1 MTSVEKQTHS
11 NRPAVVTDEDDGQT
25 TWLVPF
31 LHSLPK
37 VALMLCGV
45 VFLWALWQF
54 SVNVLEMPPYVLPS
68 PADVW
73 GALTS
78 GLAFPLNSPGGF
90 YVPLAAT
97 LSNAALGFL
106 IGSLAGIFLG
116 SLMAEFEPIETLLM
130 PYAFALQALPKVA
143 VAPLIVIWCGFGN
156 SSKVTMAA
164 LLVFFPLMVNTFAGM
179 RAVNPAQIQLM
190 RSLSATRLEIY
201 RVVKLP
207 AAAPYIFAGLDMGI
221 VYALLGAI
229 IAEFLGAQV
238 GIGVS
243 IIQAQAV
250 SDVASVFAVLIL
262 LAVIGVALHLIVR
275 FSERFVVHWVKR

>member
-1 MTSVEKQTHS
+1 MTSIEEQA
-11 NRPAVVTDEDDGQT
+11 RPKAAIATNEEGEQKS
-25 TWLVPF
+25 WLAPF
-31 LHSLPK
+31 LYSLPK
-37 VALMLCGV
+37 VGLMLCGV

-73 GALTS
+73 GALRS
-78 GLAFPLNSPGGF
+78 GLAFPLDSPGGF
-90 YVPLAAT
+90 YLPLAAT

-116 SLMAEFEPIETLLM
+116 SLMAEFEIIETLLM

-156 SSKVTMAA
+156 SSKITMAA

-190 RSLSATRLEIY
+190 RSLSASRLEIY

-262 LAVIGVALHLIVR
+262 LAAIGVALHLIIR

>member
-1 MTSVEKQTHS
+1 MTSIEEQARAKAAIAA
-11 NRPAVVTDEDDGQT
+11 NEDGEQKP
-25 TWLVPF
+25 WLTPF
-31 LHSLPK
+31 LYSLPK
-37 VALMLCGV
+37 VGLMLCGV

-73 GALTS
+73 GALRS
-78 GLAFPLNSPGGF
+78 GLAFPLDSPGGF
-90 YVPLAAT
+90 YLPLAAT

-116 SLMAEFEPIETLLM
+116 SLMAEFETIETLLM

-156 SSKVTMAA
+156 SSKITMAA

-190 RSLSATRLEIY
+190 RSLSASRLEIY

-262 LAVIGVALHLIVR
+262 LAVIGVALHLIIR

>member
-1 MTSVEKQTHS
+1 MTSLD
-11 NRPAVVTDEDDGQT
+11 RPEQRPPAIAADDGNEQGASSAVLFD
-25 TWLVPF
+25 W
-31 LHSLPK
+31 LPK
-37 VALMLCGV
+37 TVLMIGSV
-45 VFLWALWQF
+45 MFLWALWHF
-54 SVNVLEMPPYVLPS
+54 SVHVLKMPPYVLPS

-73 GALTS
+73 ASLVS
-78 GLAFPLNSPGGF
+78 GLAFPISNPSGF
-90 YVPLAAT
+90 YIPLFTT

-106 IGSLAGIFLG
+106 IGTLAGIALG
-116 SLMAEFEPIETLLM
+116 SLMAEFDAVETLLM

-143 VAPLIVIWCGFGN
+143 VAPLIVIWCGFGDT
-156 SSKVTMAA
+156 SKITMAA

-190 RSLSATRLEIY
+190 RSLSASRLEIY

-250 SDVASVFAVLIL
+250 SDVASVFAILVL
-262 LAVIGVALHLIVR
+262 LAIIGVALHLIIR
-275 FSERFVVHWVKR
+275 FSERLVVHWVKR

>member
-1 MTSVEKQTHS
+1 MTSIEEQARAKAAIAA
-11 NRPAVVTDEDDGQT
+11 NEDGEQKP
-25 TWLVPF
+25 WLTPF
-31 LHSLPK
+31 LYSLPK
-37 VALMLCGV
+37 VGLMLCGV

-73 GALTS
+73 GALRS
-78 GLAFPLNSPGGF
+78 GLAFPLDSPGGF
-90 YVPLAAT
+90 YLPLAAT

-116 SLMAEFEPIETLLM
+116 SLMA
-130 PYAFALQALPKVA
+130 LPKVA

-156 SSKVTMAA
+156 SSKITMAA

-190 RSLSATRLEIY
+190 RSLSASRLEIY

-262 LAVIGVALHLIVR
+262 LAGIGVALHLIVR